1 MATRHYI
8 DAGVNCVFIEH
19 VGEFV
24 RGEGPA
30 NLAEIL
36 RDPAFRPGMNFFR
49 DSTTTSLPA
58 EFGYEYF
65 ARTKEQSM
73 GAIEKQIGGVKM
85 AWLVDGAHD
94 FTIIHQLSVSTRL
107 TPAGM
112 QRRPFRSIESAFN
125 WLDLSADYQIRYPA
139 AAEKPRQLAMGAVAI

>member
-8 DAGVNCVFIEH
+8 VAGVNCVFIEH

-24 RGEGPA
+24 SGEGPA

-49 DSTTTSLPA
+49 DSASTSLPA
-58 EFGYEYF
+58 EFGYAYF
-65 ARTKEQSM
+65 ARTKERSI
-73 GAIEKQIGGVKM
+73 GAIEKQIGSVKM
-85 AWLVDGAHD
+85 AWLVDGAND

-107 TPAGM
+107 TPAGL

-125 WLDLSADYQIRYPA
+125 WLELPADFQIRYPR
-139 AAEKPRQLAMGAVAI
+139 AAEPRQLVADLAAI

>member
-8 DAGVNCVFIEH
+8 DAGINCVFIEH

-24 RGEGPA
+24 CGEGPA
-30 NLAEIL
+30 NLAKIL
-36 RDPAFRPGMNFFR
+36 RDPAFRPGMKFFR
-49 DSTTTSLPA
+49 DSTRTSLPA

-73 GAIEKQIGGVKM
+73 GAIEKQIGAVKM

-94 FTIIHQLSVSTRL
+94 FTIIHQLSVCNRL
-107 TPAGM
+107 TPTGL
-112 QRRPFRSIESAFN
+112 QRRPFRGIESAFN
-125 WLDLSADYQIRYPA
+125 WLELPADYQIRHPA
-139 AAEKPRQLAMGAVAI
+139 GATQPRQLAAAAP